1 MARLLC
7 LKLLDL
13 TPNASA
19 ETAMLAAIRQFIMI
33 AALIGVSCWA
43 EPLSAAVTSDV
54 VVLRNGDFHVGTVA
68 QETFTIE
75 TANGDIAIAYGM
87 VATLYFSR
95 GPDEVDILIS
105 ADGERFSGR
114 LRERSLF
121 VLRGVLGASLP
132 VDVADVDRIQFH
144 RPELRP
150 ALPASRD
157 VITLRG
163 GDRFRGRVLSD
174 GFIVRSDD
182 GLHQLGRAD
191 IAFMDFDTLEEET
204 QARVQVRLRGGD
216 TVIQGALFNSSVL
229 VRTRYGQELDLPA
242 AAVGS
247 LAFNALGS
255 GQTDPPA
262 LRRAAHPGGKPVR
275 LIVDQFDDETPGP
288 EMVVINKGTYMRGDH
303 AGDGDGDEKPLAA
316 ISIPKPFAIGLFPV
330 TFAEYDRFAD
340 TFGRPNPDD
349 QGWGRADRPVV
360 NVSWEDAV
368 TYAKWLSRATGR
380 TYRLP
385 TDAEWEYAARAGTM
399 SRFWWGDEAGTARA
413 NCAECGSLWSG
424 EKSAPAGRFPANP
437 FGLYDM
443 AGNVWQWVADC
454 WHDKAEDF
462 PTDGT
467 ALDKEGC
474 GKRIIR
480 GGAWSFPP
488 KEMRAA
494 NRWRDFPTRSSD
506 DTGFRLVRELE

>member
-1 MARLLC
+1 
-7 LKLLDL
+7 
-13 TPNASA
+13 
-19 ETAMLAAIRQFIMI
+19 MLAAFRHSIMI
-33 AALIGVSCWA
+33 AVWIGLCLCA
-43 EPLSAAVTSDV
+43 GPIRAAVTSDV

-68 QETFTIE
+68 QETFTID
-75 TANGDIAIAYGM
+75 TAYGAIAIAYGM
-87 VATLYFSR
+87 VSNVYFGR
-95 GPDEVDILIS
+95 GPDKTDILIS

-132 VDVADVDRIQFH
+132 VGVADIDRIQFH
-144 RPELRP
+144 RPRLRP

-157 VITLRG
+157 VITLKG

-174 GFIVRSDD
+174 GFIVRSEG

-191 IAFMDFDTLEEET
+191 IGFMDVDTVEEGS
-204 QARVQVRLRGGD
+204 QALVQVRSRGGG
-216 TVIQGALFNSSVL
+216 TVIRGDLFNSSIL
-229 VRTRYGQELDLPA
+229 IRTRYGQELDLPA
-242 AAVGS
+242 AALGS
-247 LAFNALGS
+247 LALNALGRGAS
-255 GQTDPPA
+255 DAAAIRQ
-262 LRRAAHPGGKPVR
+262 AAHPGGKPVR
-275 LIVDQFDDETPGP
+275 VIVDQFDDETPGP
-288 EMVVINKGTYMRGDH
+288 QMVVINKGSYQRGDH
-303 AGDGDGDEKPLAA
+303 AGDGDGDEKPLAN
-316 ISIPKPFAIGLFPV
+316 IDIPKPFAIGLFPV

-340 TFGRPNPDD
+340 SFGRPNPDD

-368 TYAKWLSRATGR
+368 TYANWLSRATGR

-385 TDAEWEYAARAGTM
+385 TDAEWEYAARAGTTN
-399 SRFWWGDEAGTARA
+399 RFWWGDEPGTARA
-413 NCAECGSLWSG
+413 NCAQCGSLWSG
-424 EKSAPAGRFPANP
+424 EKSAPIGRFPANP

-467 ALDKEGC
+467 ALNKEGC

-488 KEMRAA
+488 KEMRSA

>member
-1 MARLLC
+1 
-7 LKLLDL
+7 
-13 TPNASA
+13 
-19 ETAMLAAIRQFIMI
+19 MLAALRHPIMI
-33 AALIGVSCWA
+33 ALWIGLCVCA
-43 EPLSAAVTSDV
+43 GPVRAAVTSDV
-54 VVLRNGDFHVGTVA
+54 VVLRNGDFHVGVVA

-75 TANGDIAIAYGM
+75 TAYGAIAIAYGM
-87 VATLYFSR
+87 VSNVYFGR
-95 GPDEVDILIS
+95 GPGKIDILIS

-132 VDVADVDRIQFH
+132 VDVADIDRIQFH
-144 RPELRP
+144 RPRLRP

-157 VITLRG
+157 IITVTG

-174 GFIVRSDD
+174 GFIVRSGD

-191 IAFMDFDTLEEET
+191 IGFMDVDTLEEDS
-204 QARVQVRLRGGD
+204 QATVQVRSRGGGA
-216 TVIQGALFNSSVL
+216 VIRGGLFNSSLL
-229 VRTRYGQELDLPA
+229 VRTRYGQELELPA
-242 AAVGS
+242 AAVES
-247 LAFNALGS
+247 LAFNALGRGWS
-255 GQTDPPA
+255 DAVSIRQ
-262 LRRAAHPGGKPVR
+262 AAHPGGKPVR
-275 LIVDQFDDETPGP
+275 VIVDQFDDETPGP
-288 EMVVINKGTYMRGDH
+288 EMVVIGKGTYRRGDH
-303 AGDGDGDEKPLAA
+303 AGDGDEKPVQT
-316 ISIPKPFAIGLFPV
+316 IDIPKPFAIGLFPV

-340 TFGRPNPDD
+340 TYGRPNPDD
-349 QGWGRADRPVV
+349 QGWGRADQPVV

-385 TDAEWEYAARAGTM
+385 TDAEWEYAARAGTTT
-399 SRFWWGDEAGTARA
+399 RFWWGDKAGTARA

-424 EKSAPAGRFPANP
+424 EKSAPIGRFPANP

-488 KEMRAA
+488 KEMRSA